1 MHGSNRTGTSAG
13 KGRTLLR
20 VTPQEFRSGPWPPHR
35 LLETIT
41 DTNVLRS
48 SNEAPIVPPPSPPLD
63 CSAVYRSPPAA
74 RCQYAQRHCH
84 GGGKSRFNYTHIHFC
99 NLSSRIWLSVPLLV
113 VGVLVSFYLLAE
125 TAEEYFCPVVTLVS
139 KMLRLAPSTAGVT
152 LVAFGNGAPDV
163 FASLSAFVGGNPKI
177 GFGAIVR

>member
-1 MHGSNRTGTSAG
+1 M
-13 KGRTLLR
+13 
-20 VTPQEFRSGPWPPHR
+20 
-35 LLETIT
+35 
-41 DTNVLRS
+41 
-48 SNEAPIVPPPSPPLD
+48 
-63 CSAVYRSPPAA
+63 
-74 RCQYAQRHCH
+74 
-84 GGGKSRFNYTHIHFC
+84 HFC

-113 VGVLVSFYLLAE
+113 FGVLVAFYLLAE
-125 TAEEYFCPVVTLVS
+125 TAEDYFCPTVTLVS

>member
-1 MHGSNRTGTSAG
+1 M
-13 KGRTLLR
+13 
-20 VTPQEFRSGPWPPHR
+20 
-35 LLETIT
+35 
-41 DTNVLRS
+41 
-48 SNEAPIVPPPSPPLD
+48 
-63 CSAVYRSPPAA
+63 
-74 RCQYAQRHCH
+74 
-84 GGGKSRFNYTHIHFC
+84 
-99 NLSSRIWLSVPLLV
+99 
-113 VGVLVSFYLLAE
+113 SFYLLAE